1 MIILYAEST
10 EKQSCQR
17 ERPWTAYRTL
27 MALSERTGIPTPTNT
42 MLDQNQPARRPD
54 KSSQYMCIPPTQTQR
69 KKHPELKERTKKKV
83 SKENLRKH
91 HRLAIQRPSI
101 SPNALPPK
109 HALDVNPPRFVETN
123 SPPLHDHIHIP
134 LRILI
139 QSSPRV

>member
-1 MIILYAEST
+1 MQKAQKSKVASASVLGLHIVRLWHSQKGQEFPLLLTPCLIKISQPGALTRAANICVSHQPRPK
-10 EKQSCQR
+10 EK
-17 ERPWTAYRTL
+17 
-27 MALSERTGIPTPTNT
+27 NT
-42 MLDQNQPARRPD
+42 QN
-54 KSSQYMCIPPTQTQR
+54 S
-69 KKHPELKERTKKKV
+69 KKEQKKKV